1 MRVTSDVLEPPTER
15 MIVIVMVD
23 VIVMVEVVVDSA
35 STSWGVMR
43 KKSAVRKV
51 RKRILDGSAN
61 GYRC

>member
-1 MRVTSDVLEPPTER
+1 
-15 MIVIVMVD
+15 MIVIVIVD
-23 VIVMVEVVVDSA
+23 VIVMVEVVVDSE